1 MKKNILFLII
11 LSIMLQ
17 LGCTDEKSIDMKDKE
32 NSLESIEVTGD
43 DKEIINRS
51 ENIADNVVELFGIDD
66 ATAIVFN
73 DDVVVGII
81 LSYDRELSPDIIDT
95 IGNLIRENDSDINQ
109 VYITSDSKLFKQI
122 DNMVVD
128 ILRGKPY
135 DDYVA
140 NINKIIDKIKKEK

>member
-1 MKKNILFLII
+1 MKKNILIFIM
-11 LSIMLQ
+11 LSIMFQ
-17 LGCTDEKSIDMKDKE
+17 LGCTDEKSIDMKSE
-32 NSLESIEVTGD
+32 GNSLESIEVTSD

-51 ENIADNVVELFGIDD
+51 ENIADSVVELFGIDD

-73 DDVVVGII
+73 DDVVIGII

-95 IGNLIRENDSDINQ
+95 IGNLIKEKDSAIDQ
-109 VYITSDSKLFKQI
+109 VYITSDPKLFKQI

-135 DDYVA
+135 DKYVA